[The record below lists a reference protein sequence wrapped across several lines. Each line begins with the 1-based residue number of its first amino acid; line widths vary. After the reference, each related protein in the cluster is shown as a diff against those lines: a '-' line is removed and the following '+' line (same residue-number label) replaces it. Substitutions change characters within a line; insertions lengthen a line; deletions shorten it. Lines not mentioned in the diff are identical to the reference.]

1 MVGIGADSV
10 RLERLGPGDEPRLQS
25 VCGLFKERVPSVEE
39 AARFLARDDIH
50 VWVAEVDGEPAG
62 FAYAYVLLRV
72 DGDRSVFLYELAV
85 DERRRRRGIGRA
97 LVEAARSAAERE
109 GVLKMWVDTSY
120 DNEPA
125 RRTYESAG
133 GTAVDEPTLVYGWR
147 FRRLRE
153 P

>member
-1 MVGIGADSV
+1 MVEIGADSV
-10 RLERLGPGDEPRLQS
+10 RLERLRPGDEPRLQA
-25 VCGLFKERVPSVEE
+25 VCGRFKERVPSAEE
-39 AARFLARDDIH
+39 SARLLARDDVH

-72 DGDRSVFLYELAV
+72 DGDRSVFLYELGV
-85 DERRRRRGIGRA
+85 DERHRRRGIGRA
-97 LVEAARSAAERE
+97 LVEAARALAERE

-133 GTAVDEPTLVYGWR
+133 ATPVDEPTLVYAWR
-147 FRRLRE
+147 FR
-153 P
+153 